1 MGDPAYEVKSV
12 DRLIAVLNTGDDGAE
27 ATRQYRNIMDTL
39 ASYIQEHGGKHKG
52 ELNLKIQFTA
62 DAKGLD
68 VQMDVTS
75 KLPKRPIIKERFFMS
90 PENVL
95 TLQDP
100 GRESFFP
107 GVDMG
112 RRTRG
117 TGEV

>member
-1 MGDPAYEVKSV
+1 MGDPAYEVKTV
-12 DRLIAVLNTGDDGAE
+12 DRLVAVLNSGDDGAE
-27 ATRQYRNIMDTL
+27 ATRQYRTIMDTL

-52 ELNLKIQFTA
+52 ELTIKFGFTA

-90 PENVL
+90 PGNTL

-100 GRESFFP
+100 ARDSLFAGS
-107 GVDMG
+107 DLG
-112 RRTRG
+112 RRRAAA
-117 TGEV
+117 E